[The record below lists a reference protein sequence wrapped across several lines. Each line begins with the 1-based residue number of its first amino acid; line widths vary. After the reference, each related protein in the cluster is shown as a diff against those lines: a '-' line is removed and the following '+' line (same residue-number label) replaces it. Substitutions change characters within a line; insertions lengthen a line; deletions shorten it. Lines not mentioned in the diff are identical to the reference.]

1 MITDEITETSA
12 VTQETAVSE
21 NPPVIPEVT
30 VSENAVIYDVSL
42 ILPDYGE
49 ITGTISETHTAEVI
63 KSLEELKSCQ
73 QTQND
78 LLNIVIC
85 VMCLLIGAVC
95 GLLLTLHIKRR

>member
-1 MITDEITETSA
+1 MVTEVISE
-12 VTQETAVSE
+12 ETTTVSE
-21 NPPVIPEVT
+21 SSPDVPYIPEVT
-30 VSENAVIYDVSL
+30 VSDDTVIYDVSL

>member
-1 MITDEITETSA
+1 MVTEVISE
-12 VTQETAVSE
+12 ETT
-21 NPPVIPEVT
+21 T
-30 VSENAVIYDVSL
+30 VSESSPDVPYIPEITVSDDTVIYDVSL
-42 ILPDYGE
+42 YLPEYGE

>member
-1 MITDEITETSA
+1 MFTEVISE
-12 VTQETAVSE
+12 ETTTVSE
-21 NPPVIPEVT
+21 SSPDVPYIPEVT
-30 VSENAVIYDVSL
+30 VSDDTVIYDVSL
-42 ILPDYGE
+42 YLPEYGE

>member
-1 MITDEITETSA
+1 MVTEVISE
-12 VTQETAVSE
+12 ETTTVSE
-21 NPPVIPEVT
+21 SSPDVPYIPEVT
-30 VSENAVIYDVSL
+30 VSDDTVIYDVSL
-42 ILPDYGE
+42 YLPEYGE